1 MWLIILLFPPEGVA
15 KARTTRHAVLTRNI

>member
-1 MWLIILLFPPEGVA
+1 MWLTILLFPPEGVA